1 MCHHQLPSVGPDPLA
16 ASHPQRW
23 SAVATAVVG
32 IAALAAGGLFLP
44 IVIAQ
49 LGVFPTLFLGM
60 VIAASVGLQLSELA
74 LPHHPQP

>member
-1 MCHHQLPSVGPDPLA
+1 
-16 ASHPQRW
+16 
-23 SAVATAVVG
+23 VG

-44 IVIAQ
+44 IVIVQ